1 MPLKLII
8 TRDFEHMSEVAAR
21 LLVDR
26 VRERLAST
34 DRCVLGLATGNTP
47 TRMYKRFG
55 AAANE
60 GAFDAGRIVSFNLD
74 EYIGLPGENAQQR
87 TLHPESYSFFMV
99 RELLGLLRKPFREA
113 NVPWGALVDAA
124 KLAAELRA
132 NPGDWR
138 EAGTGAGRA
147 VVIRP
152 DAASDYLR
160 WVSTAVLAAYEKKI
174 AQCGGVDMQIIGVG
188 EKGHVGFHE
197 AGIPFEDS
205 TMLLVR
211 LDDNTI
217 ANAVKDGHFPSREAS
232 PGFAVTMGAE
242 LIFRARA
249 VLLLASGPRKARIM
263 ARALLGETDN
273 SAPVSYAWKYAAAG
287 GELIAVMDREAAS
300 EISRRTDELAR
311 RGVAIQEAQ

>member
-26 VRERLAST
+26 VRKKLASA

-47 TRMYKRFG
+47 TRMYKRFA
-55 AAANE
+55 AAAND

-99 RELLGLLRKPFREA
+99 RELLGLLRKPFSEA
-113 NVPWGALVDAA
+113 NVPWGTLVDASR
-124 KLAAELRA
+124 LAAELRTK
-132 NPGDWR
+132 PGDWR

-147 VVIRP
+147 VVIGR
-152 DAASDYLR
+152 AAISDYLR
-160 WVSTAVLAAYEKKI
+160 WVSAAVLTAYATKI
-174 AQCGGVDMQIIGVG
+174 AQCGGIDMQIIGVG

-197 AGIPFEDS
+197 AGIPFEGSD
-205 TMLLVR
+205 MLLVR

-232 PGFAVTMGAE
+232 PTFAVTMGAE

-249 VLLLASGPRKARIM
+249 VLLLASGSRKSRIM
-263 ARALLGETDN
+263 ARALLGDTDC
-273 SAPVSYAWKYAAAG
+273 SVPVSYAWKYAAAG
-287 GELIAVMDREAAS
+287 GELTAVVDREAAA
-300 EISRRTDELAR
+300 ELGRRKDELAR
-311 RGVAIQEAQ
+311 RGVAIEEAQ